1 MCYYEPMG
9 KKLVFSGLSAI
20 GAAVLVVFF
29 QNCGKSGFESE
40 ELDTSSTVADAKITS
55 APFPWDASVNF
66 ITHMSCPNVNQ
77 YRDNSSPYFTFRVVA
92 AEVEAYRKIQAAYGI
107 KDQDISDAG
116 LTLRGEFLDYMDKTF
131 SRTTTHATSEVIQ
144 SVLTGHPTYQN
155 TQLQLTFRKDGYLD
169 QWGQR
174 PDGSNIL
181 SNLMDKLGSAD
192 FAKASGDQAGV
203 MLNYFPV
210 RTDSKR
216 NLRGQV
222 VAAPPN
228 FDDTTFNLT
237 MANQFYL
244 HLGFSDNN
252 GQSSTGLTIN
262 GLGPIVNDQ
271 TRLYGRGFRFSF
283 GPPND
288 AVMKNIVTGD
298 ATTQPLRKASLNP
311 NLGINKTSLT
321 EWDTSTAGGP
331 SPIKASWN
339 CFSYAIVRL
348 RDAARC
354 PRENYSQ
361 INRAELEI
369 IRKTL
374 PADEWEVNTTL
385 KCIVPTT
392 YTDSAGSCYVNN
404 SDNSVSE
411 PAYPMYFGNPDDLV
425 TNPNMLAYNQALQ
438 VSNPSH
444 RANDYPDTYT
454 VNGTATLYPRTGV
467 EYRYYTHTCAQG
479 RERQCVNF
487 ASFCYRRK

>member
-1 MCYYEPMG
+1 MG
-9 KKLVFSGLSAI
+9 NKLVTICGSVL
-20 GAAVLVVFF
+20 AVGILVLFF

-77 YRDNSSPYFTFRVVA
+77 YRDNSSPYFTFRVA
-92 AEVEAYRKIQAAYGI
+92 AGEVEAYRKIQAAYGI
-107 KDQDISDAG
+107 KNQDISDAG
-116 LTLRGEFLDYMDKTF
+116 LAFRPEFLDYMDKTF
-131 SRTTTHATSEVIQ
+131 NRTTTHATSEVIQ
-144 SVLTGHPTYQN
+144 SVLTSHPTYQN
-155 TQLQLTFRKDGYLD
+155 AQLQLTFRKDGYLD

-174 PDGSNIL
+174 SDGSNIV
-181 SNLMDKLGSAD
+181 SNLMDRLGSAD
-192 FAKASGDQAGV
+192 FAKASADQSTA
-203 MLNYFPV
+203 MLNFFPV
-210 RTDSKR
+210 RTESKR

-237 MANQFYL
+237 MATQFYL

-252 GQSSTGLTIN
+252 QQSSTGLTIN
-262 GLGPIVNDQ
+262 GLGPVANSQ
-271 TRLYGRGFRFSF
+271 SRLYGRGYRFSF

-298 ATTQPLRKASLNP
+298 ATTQPLRKATLNP
-311 NLGINKTSLT
+311 NLGLSKTSIT

-331 SPIKASWN
+331 TQITASWG

-361 INRAELEI
+361 INRTELEI

-374 PADEWEVNTTL
+374 PADEWDVNTTL

-392 YTDSAGSCYVNN
+392 YTQNSGSCYINN
-404 SDNSVSE
+404 SDNSTSE

-425 TNPNMLAYNQALQ
+425 TNPNMLAYNQSLQ
-438 VSNPSH
+438 VGNSTY
-444 RANDYPDTYT
+444 RANDYADTYLN
-454 VNGTATLYPRTGV
+454 NGVTTYYPRTGV
-467 EYRYYTHTCAQG
+467 EYRYYTHTCAQS